1 MKRLSLG
8 LLLAFALSVA
18 AAGAPI
24 LGMDEVV
31 YDFGSLSEGTIVSH
45 TFTLTNLGD
54 SPLVITAARATCGCT
69 TTALSKTTLAPGE
82 SVPLEAR
89 VDTSGF
95 GGRILK
101 QIYVDSNDPSTPSAV
116 LHIQG
121 DVVPLQPY
129 NISPSDLHYL
139 FYLAIDVRSAEAYAA
154 GHLLGA
160 ISIPSPT
167 LPLWVDILPR
177 DVILVLYDNTGA
189 ESAVQAQYLRGIG
202 FPEARSL
209 AGGLAAW
216 SLTPNAASYMVG
228 SPPDVAAPAQSALQP
243 YEMPN
248 GDLRSIYLIVIDLR
262 SAAEYATGRALEG
275 HFMGALNIATAD
287 LARWQS
293 LLPKDA
299 EIVLYDQTGQDSD
312 RQAQMLQSAGFT
324 KAYSLAGGIDAWRR
338 AYGIEFLI
346 RERLG
351 RE

>member
-1 MKRLSLG
+1 MKRMGLG
-8 LLLAFALSVA
+8 FVLAVALGVA
-18 AAGAPI
+18 GAGAPT
-24 LGMDEVV
+24 LGIDAVV
-31 YDFGSLSEGTIVSH
+31 YDFGSVSEGTVVSH
-45 TFTLTNLGD
+45 TFILSNLGD
-54 SPLVITAARATCGCT
+54 SPLLIAGARATCGCT
-69 TTALSKTTLAPGE
+69 TTALPKTTLAPGE

-89 VDTSGF
+89 VDTNNF
-95 GGRILK
+95 GGRISK
-101 QIYVDSNDPSTPSAV
+101 QIYVDSNDPSTPSVV

-121 DVVPLQPY
+121 DVIPLQPY

-160 ISIPSPT
+160 MSIPSPT

-177 DVILVLYDNTGA
+177 DIILVLYDNTGA
-189 ESAVQAQYLRGIG
+189 ESAVRAQYLRSVG
-202 FPEARSL
+202 FSEARSL

-228 SPPDVAAPAQSALQP
+228 SPPSVAAPAQSALEP

-248 GDLRSIYLIVIDLR
+248 GDLRSIYVVVIDLR
-262 SAAEYATGRALEG
+262 SPAEYATGHALEG

-299 EIVLYDQTGQDSD
+299 EIVLYDQTGIESD
-312 RQAQMLQSAGFT
+312 RQAQMLQSAGFA
-324 KAYSLAGGIDAWRR
+324 KAHSLAGGIDAWRH

-346 RERLG
+346 RERV
-351 RE
+351 

>member
-1 MKRLSLG
+1 MKRLGLG
-8 LLLAFALSVA
+8 LLLVVALGVA

-24 LGMDEVV
+24 LGMDAVV
-31 YDFGSLSEGTIVSH
+31 YDFGSVSEGAIVSH
-45 TFTLTNLGD
+45 TFILTNLGD
-54 SPLVITAARATCGCT
+54 SPLLITGARATCGCT
-69 TTALSKTTLAPGE
+69 TTALPKTTLAPGE

-89 VDTSGF
+89 VDTSNF

-139 FYLAIDVRSAEAYAA
+139 FYLVIDVRSAEAYAA

-177 DVILVLYDNTGA
+177 DIILVLYDDTGT
-189 ESAVQAQYLRGIG
+189 ESAAQTQYLRSIG

-228 SPPDVAAPAQSALQP
+228 SPPSVASPAQSALQP

-248 GDLRSIYLIVIDLR
+248 GDLRSIFVVVIDLR
-262 SAAEYATGRALEG
+262 LPAEYATGRALEG
-275 HFMGALNIATAD
+275 HFMGALNIPTAD
-287 LARWQS
+287 LDRWQS

-299 EIVLYDQTGQDSD
+299 QIVLYDQTGQESD
-312 RQAQMLQSAGFT
+312 RQAQMLQSAGFA
-324 KAYSLAGGIDAWRR
+324 KAHSLAGGIDAWRR
-338 AYGIEFLI
+338 AYSIEFLI
-346 RERLG
+346 RERV
-351 RE
+351 

>member
-1 MKRLSLG
+1 MKRMGLG
-8 LLLAFALSVA
+8 FVLAVALGVA
-18 AAGAPI
+18 GTGAPT
-24 LGMDEVV
+24 LGIDAVV
-31 YDFGSLSEGTIVSH
+31 YDFGSVSEGTIVSH
-45 TFTLTNLGD
+45 TFILSNLGD
-54 SPLVITAARATCGCT
+54 SPLLIAGARATCGCT
-69 TTALSKTTLAPGE
+69 TTALPKTALAPGE

-89 VDTSGF
+89 VDTSNF
-95 GGRILK
+95 GGRISK
-101 QIYVDSNDPSTPSAV
+101 QIYVDSNDPSTPSVV

-121 DVVPLQPY
+121 DVIPLQPY

-160 ISIPSPT
+160 MSIPSPT

-177 DVILVLYDNTGA
+177 DIILVLYDNTGT
-189 ESAVQAQYLRGIG
+189 ESAVRAQYLRSVG
-202 FPEARSL
+202 FSEARSL

-228 SPPDVAAPAQSALQP
+228 SPPSVAAPAQSALEP

-248 GDLRSIYLIVIDLR
+248 GDLRSIYVVVIDLR
-262 SAAEYATGRALEG
+262 SPAEYATGHALEG

-299 EIVLYDQTGQDSD
+299 EIVLYDQTGVESD
-312 RQAQMLQSAGFT
+312 RQAQMLQSAGFA
-324 KAYSLAGGIDAWRR
+324 KAHSLAGGIDAWRR

-346 RERLG
+346 RERV
-351 RE
+351 

>member
-1 MKRLSLG
+1 MERLGLG
-8 LLLAFALSVA
+8 LLLAVAFGVA
-18 AAGAPI
+18 AAGAPT
-24 LGMDEVV
+24 LGVDAVV
-31 YDFGSLSEGTIVSH
+31 YDFGSVSEGTIVSH
-45 TFTLTNLGD
+45 TFILTNLGD
-54 SPLVITAARATCGCT
+54 SPLLITGARATCGCT
-69 TTALSKTTLAPGE
+69 TTALPKTTLAPGE

-89 VDTSGF
+89 VDTSNF

-101 QIYVDSNDPSTPSAV
+101 QVYVDSNDPSTPSAV
-116 LHIQG
+116 LHIEG

-139 FYLAIDVRSAEAYAA
+139 FYLAIDVRSAEAYAD

-160 ISIPSPT
+160 ISIPAST
-167 LPLWVDILPR
+167 LPLWVNILPR
-177 DVILVLYDNTGA
+177 DIILVLYDNTGT
-189 ESAVQAQYLRGIG
+189 ESAVQAQTLRSLG

-228 SPPDVAAPAQSALQP
+228 SPPSVAAPAQSTLQP

-262 SAAEYATGRALEG
+262 PASEYTTGHALEG

-299 EIVLYDQTGQDSD
+299 EIVLYDQTGQESD

-324 KAYSLAGGIDAWRR
+324 KAHSLAGGIDAWQR
-338 AYGIEFLI
+338 AYSIEFLI
-346 RERLG
+346 RDRV
-351 RE
+351 